1 MEELSRVQQNG
12 VPSETAVDI
21 ANLSKGSQGQKGM
34 ILPFEPLSL
43 TFHDVNYYV
52 DMPAVSLEKI
62 LAPTLCC
69 DDKNS
74 DILHTMIC

>member
-1 MEELSRVQQNG
+1 MEEFPRDGHDG

-21 ANLSKGSQGQKGM
+21 ANLKKDSQGQKGM

-52 DMPAVSLEKI
+52 DMPSVSRQ
-62 LAPTLCC
+62 
-69 DDKNS
+69 NS
-74 DILHTMIC
+74 FSSNLP